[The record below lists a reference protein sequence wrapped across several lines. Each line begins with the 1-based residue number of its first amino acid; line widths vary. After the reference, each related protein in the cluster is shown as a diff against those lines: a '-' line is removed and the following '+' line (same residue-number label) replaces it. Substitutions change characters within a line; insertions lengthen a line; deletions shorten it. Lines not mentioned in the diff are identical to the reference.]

1 MNMMTYYELEEDL
14 YIQGRWQLDG
24 PIDDEQRDERDFRQ
38 GRRVELRG
46 SLRAPIIT
54 QGIALDFT
62 QTVGVVPIL
71 SGRIANA
78 IRDIIKD
85 HTQLFPVQIDGHHGF
100 EVLNV
105 TRLVHCVDEERSDF
119 LKWKEEDKRP
129 DLLGH
134 YRMIRRLRLDPA
146 RIPQTL
152 HVFRIMGWELPLIV
166 SQAFVDAILPLNPI
180 GPKLELVT

>member
-1 MNMMTYYELEEDL
+1 MIMMNYYELEEDL

-46 SLRAPIIT
+46 PLRAPIVT
-54 QGIALDFT
+54 QGRALDFT

-71 SGRIANA
+71 SGRIASA
-78 IRDIIKD
+78 IRDIIQD

-100 EVLNV
+100 EVLNI

-146 RIPQTL
+146 RIPQSL
-152 HVFRIMGWELPLIV
+152 HVFRISFWELPIIV
-166 SQAFVDAILPLNPI
+166 SQTLVDLILPLEPSGI
-180 GPKLELVT
+180 KLSLV